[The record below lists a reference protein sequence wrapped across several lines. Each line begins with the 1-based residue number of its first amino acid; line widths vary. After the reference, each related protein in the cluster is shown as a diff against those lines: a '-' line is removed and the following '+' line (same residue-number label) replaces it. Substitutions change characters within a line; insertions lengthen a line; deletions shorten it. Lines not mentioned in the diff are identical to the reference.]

1 MKKITLT
8 LALILCLA
16 LCVFAFAS
24 CGKKT
29 ADATTDGKTAA
40 PTAAGTTA
48 APTQPESTEPEET
61 EPGCDHV
68 PEAEWF
74 IESDPTCI
82 APGVKV
88 LYCEVCGAELQRESI
103 PVDLTKHVVAVWSAE
118 PTLLNPTVHR
128 TGECTICQETLEED
142 ATFEPD
148 VKTFDPTSSRHNRKV
163 LLSEVQGEDHFYP
176 TDENIDGKDLL
187 VEFSVLWNETLLNL
201 APGSGGG
208 DYTYITTRLAN
219 SGGTAQTSIS
229 FWTTI
234 NNSPYADCKFA
245 GGFETSGGIGQIPAA
260 GAAFTP
266 AGMTSGGK
274 PYDQYPNI
282 GGADKDNPE
291 YGWHRIQYRIHQD
304 VTNLAELE
312 ADTEAGATQAA
323 YKLTYTLYIDGTA
336 VAMLEGCG
344 GNDYNNF
351 VSTNYLYSAQSDGEG
366 GIVYGDNENEG
377 VYVYALLFNQNRTNV
392 DTTAYWVDAD
402 VSITCGT
409 EFAQQV
415 EKVATPA
422 AATLE
427 VDEGVE
433 IPAPIYFKLAD

>member
-8 LALILCLA
+8 LALILCLV

-24 CGKKT
+24 CAKNNKT
-29 ADATTDGKTAA
+29 AETTAA
-40 PTAAGTTA
+40 PTAPSTTA
-48 APTQPESTEPEET
+48 TPTQPATEQET
-61 EPGCDHV
+61 DPVPACDHV
-68 PEAEWF
+68 PENEWI
-74 IESDPTCI
+74 IESEPTCI

-88 LYCEVCGAELQRESI
+88 LYCEVCGAELQREAI

-128 TGECTICQETLEED
+128 TGECTICHTTLEDD

-148 VKTFDPTSSRHNRKV
+148 VQTFDPTSGRHHRRM

-176 TDENIDGKDLL
+176 TDENLDGKDLMI
-187 VEFSVLWNETLLNL
+187 EYSVLWNETLQNITQ
-201 APGSGGG
+201 GTGGG
-208 DYTYITTRLAN
+208 DYSYITARLAN
-219 SGGTAQTSIS
+219 SSGTTATPFI

-245 GGFETSGGIGQIPAA
+245 GGFETSAGVNRIPAA

-266 AGMTSGGK
+266 AGITSGGQ

-282 GGADKDNPE
+282 GGADQDNPE
-291 YGWHRIQYRIHQD
+291 WGWHRIQYRLHQD

-312 ADTEAGATQAA
+312 ADTEAGATKAA
-323 YKLTYTLYIDGTA
+323 YKLTVTLYIDGVA
-336 VAMLEGCG
+336 AAMLEGSSG
-344 GNDYNNF
+344 DSYNNL
-351 VSTNYLYSAQSDGEG
+351 VSTNYLYSAESDGEG
-366 GIVYGDNENEG
+366 GIVYGDNEHEG
-377 VYVYALLFNQNRTNV
+377 VYVYALLFNSGRTNA

-409 EFAQQV
+409 EFVQQV
-415 EKVATPA
+415 EKVASPA

-427 VDEGVE
+427 VAEGIE